1 MKFYYKKE
9 WNGCLNKLI
18 LSFIKI
24 KGDRLSFVEV
34 KSENCDI
41 FEEDSK

>member
-1 MKFYYKKE
+1 MFFYWEPNQIDFKFHE
-9 WNGCLNKLI
+9 I
-18 LSFIKI
+18 
-24 KGDRLSFVEV
+24 DQVFVEA